1 MYIERRNKRM
11 PKPIKIDEHILQT
24 AARLFYQ
31 NGIRATGVDKIVAEA
46 GVAKSTLYYHYKTK
60 EDLVLAVLESIFQ
73 DWLKRIEE
81 AQKNITDPYDKIH
94 AFFTALVHWIHSDD
108 YYAEITFQALI
119 DLQKEYPKIKAFI
132 RHMSNVTHDHLMG
145 LANELGASRPVEL
158 ARSLSMLISGLSFRG
173 MISKQNVRLDETEE
187 IVNAFIRAYST

>member
-1 MYIERRNKRM
+1 M